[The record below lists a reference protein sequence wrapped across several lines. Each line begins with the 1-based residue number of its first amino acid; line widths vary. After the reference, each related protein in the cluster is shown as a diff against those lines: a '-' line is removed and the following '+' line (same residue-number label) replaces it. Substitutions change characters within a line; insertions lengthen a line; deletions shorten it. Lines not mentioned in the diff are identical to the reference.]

1 MYRCCPETC
10 EAGELT
16 EDDCNALSNV
26 RARGNCDYADN
37 PQICIRPPTFAPSDA
52 PTTPQPTFAPSITP
66 TTSKPT
72 FSPSDA
78 PTTPQPTFAPS
89 DAPTTSKPTF
99 VPSDAPTTSKPTFV
113 PTEGPT
119 TSNPTFAPSK
129 SPIPTPQVTYT
140 THYKKQCPSNNWVAS
155 GRYTFGE
162 ALQICTADPK
172 CVAFNFGAKPDPED
186 ESTHGIEATTYFHH
200 NCRST
205 AYESWHDNLYVKDP
219 KPSTGC
225 QPQDNDACIQNVW
238 GSSYT
243 CASAARWCDSYAKD
257 MYRCRPESCEAGEL
271 TEDDCNALPHHGTCD
286 YANNP
291 QICIR
296 PPTFAPSDAPTTSK
310 PTFAPS
316 EAPTTSKPT
325 FAPSDAPTTSKPTS
339 DPSQTPTPSPT
350 PEPTATPPVTYITH
364 YKKQCPSNNWF
375 KSGRYTF
382 GEALQ
387 ICSADPKC
395 VAFNF
400 GAKPDPDDESTYG
413 IEASTYFHHNCRST
427 AYESWHD
434 NLYVKDPVPG
444 ASAGCQDNDVYIQNA
459 WGSSYTCASAAQW
472 CDGYAKDMYRCCP
485 ETCEAGVFTKDDC
498 DAVPRGGTCD
508 YANNPQI
515 CTGEGR
521 RILNVRRLLSR
532 EE

>member
-1 MYRCCPETC
+1 MISYVFTLLI
-10 EAGELT
+10 AV
-16 EDDCNALSNV
+16 ALS
-26 RARGNCDYADN
+26 
-37 PQICIRPPTFAPSDA
+37 
-52 PTTPQPTFAPSITP
+52 
-66 TTSKPT
+66 TTST
-72 FSPSDA
+72 GSVSY
-78 PTTPQPTFAPS
+78 
-89 DAPTTSKPTF
+89 
-99 VPSDAPTTSKPTFV
+99 V
-113 PTEGPT
+113 
-119 TSNPTFAPSK
+119 
-129 SPIPTPQVTYT
+129 
-140 THYKKQCPSNNWVAS
+140 THYKKQCPSNNWVKT
-155 GRYTFGE
+155 GRYTFAE

-186 ESTHGIEATTYFHH
+186 ESTHGIEASTYFHH

-219 KPSTGC
+219 IPTTGC

-243 CASAARWCDSYAKD
+243 CESAARWCDGYAKD
-257 MYRCRPESCEAGEL
+257 MYRCCPESCEAGEL
-271 TEDDCNALPHHGTCD
+271 TEDDCNALPRARGTCD

-291 QICIR
+291 QICIH

-316 EAPTTSKPT
+316 DAPTTSKPTFAPSDAPTTSKPTFSPSDAPTTSKPT

-339 DPSQTPTPSPT
+339 VPSVAPTPQPT
-350 PEPTATPPVTYITH
+350 PEPTATPPVTYTTH
-364 YKKQCPSNNWF
+364 YKKQCPSNNWV

-387 ICSADPKC
+387 ICTEDPKC

-400 GAKPDPDDESTYG
+400 GAKPDPDDESTHG

-434 NLYVKDPVPG
+434 NLYVKDPTPG
-444 ASAGCQDNDVYIQNA
+444 ASTTCQDNDACIQNV
-459 WGSSYTCASAAQW
+459 WGSSYTCASAARW

-485 ETCEAGVFTKDDC
+485 ESCEAGPLTEDECNVL
-498 DAVPRGGTCD
+498 PRARGNCD

-515 CTGEGR
+515 CAGEGR